1 MNAAPAAHATTQ
13 ELVQGMQAV
22 MVDYQDVLA
31 QEQ

>member
-1 MNAAPAAHATTQ
+1 MQLLLLHATTQ

-31 QEQ
+31 QE